1 MPMTWIVLTLL
12 LSFFLKK
19 WAKKLRITSIA
30 LLFIFGNSFLLHEVS
45 LLWESPIT
53 LDVDL
58 KEYETAVVLGGYTY
72 YSIPNERL
80 TFRESSDRLFQA
92 VRLLEQGKVK
102 RLIISGGSGYVLDP
116 ELKEAEFIQTFLKEL
131 NIPHEQVLIEAES
144 RNTHENALNTNAL
157 LQSEGLDKQTI
168 LLVTSAFHM
177 RRSKACFEN
186 QGMDVVVFATDPT
199 IGTRIFTIDHLVI
212 PSANSL
218 AYWNVLI
225 HEWVGYLSYWVAG
238 YV

>member
-1 MPMTWIVLTLL
+1 MFFVLSKILSFLLMPMTWIVLTLL

-131 NIPHEQVLIEAES
+131 NTPHEQVLI
-144 RNTHENALNTNAL
+144 
-157 LQSEGLDKQTI
+157 
-168 LLVTSAFHM
+168 
-177 RRSKACFEN
+177 
-186 QGMDVVVFATDPT
+186 
-199 IGTRIFTIDHLVI
+199 
-212 PSANSL
+212 
-218 AYWNVLI
+218 
-225 HEWVGYLSYWVAG
+225 
-238 YV
+238 